1 MAIPTT
7 AIQTTM
13 EMPIPWV
20 FRMEEPF
27 FISQR
32 WDSLESPAIVK
43 MIAQEIGGF
52 DEIYLYAEDNTL
64 SPEDYKLYHSF
75 FRLRAG
81 AEEVTLS
88 VCPITVSGRL
98 ETIEKIDFTN
108 TSAFQLVK

>member
-1 MAIPTT
+1 M
-7 AIQTTM
+7 
-13 EMPIPWV
+13 
-20 FRMEEPF
+20 
-27 FISQR
+27 
-32 WDSLESPAIVK
+32 K

-64 SPEDYKLYHSF
+64 SPEDYKWYHSF

-98 ETIEKIDFTN
+98 EPIEKIDFTN
-108 TSAFQLVK
+108 TSAFQMVI

>member
-1 MAIPTT
+1 M
-7 AIQTTM
+7 
-13 EMPIPWV
+13 
-20 FRMEEPF
+20 FRGRFLYRREKHE
-27 FISQR
+27 R
-32 WDSLESPAIVK
+32 EK
-43 MIAQEIGGF
+43 EI
-52 DEIYLYAEDNTL
+52 
-64 SPEDYKLYHSF
+64 YKLYHSF